1 MHSFEQECPIKA
13 QENRKNRMVLAFLQL
28 FAKKVIIFL
37 LKSCKYVHQLHIMKN
52 QCIQFW
58 GVKYSIDIQ
67 NVFNWYSIKGG
78 KVFNW
83 YSILGGKVFKSVN
96 NFSRLYKYPLSENR
110 ALQGLYERIRVLN
123 LARFCLVSD
132 FDIKY
137 QDFFCKKRA
146 QKSVCEFVFI

>member
-1 MHSFEQECPIKA
+1 MHTYMRKYSINSTRNP
-13 QENRKNRMVLAFLQL
+13 KNRVHLNYLALL
-28 FAKKVIIFL
+28 VKKVAFFL
-37 LKSCKYVHQLHIMKN
+37 LKSCKYVHQLHILKN

-110 ALQGLYERIRVLN
+110 ALQGLYEQIRVLN

-132 FDIKY
+132 FDVKY